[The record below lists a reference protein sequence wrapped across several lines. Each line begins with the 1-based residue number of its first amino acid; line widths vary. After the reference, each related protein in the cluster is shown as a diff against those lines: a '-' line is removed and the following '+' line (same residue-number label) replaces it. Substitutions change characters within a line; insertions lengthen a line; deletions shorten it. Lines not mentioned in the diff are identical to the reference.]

1 MVCLGIVE
9 CMHVHRTALDYFF
22 AVLIIVAAV
31 VAVRLLI
38 SAVVRCL
45 KDRCGSAAHQHHHH
59 HHHHSP
65 ATTDEDVD
73 VWAATELGIHLH
85 ADRQGQQESRPES
98 RSTSQGPS

>member
-9 CMHVHRTALDYFF
+9 CMHVHRTALDYFL
-22 AVLIIVAAV
+22 AVLLIVAAV

-45 KDRCGSAAHQHHHH
+45 KDRCGSEAHHHQ

-73 VWAATELGIHLH
+73 EWAATELGIHLH
-85 ADRQGQQESRPES
+85 ADRQGQQERRPES